1 MRSHVF
7 HAALGNVLF
16 FLQKGSSG
24 LSITTWYFALLRWS
38 NGGKVG
44 GDASSTKGK
53 GGKAKPKRK
62 PKSGDGKGSGDEDGG
77 DGEFHWQVPTWQH
90 VKCFLMMGVWTST
103 LANMPESDTLS
114 AKDHA
119 TINALL
125 KPFAK
130 DSLPG
135 NVACLIQLAN

>member
-1 MRSHVF
+1 MSTCEVF
-7 HAALGNVLF
+7 F
-16 FLQKGSSG
+16 
-24 LSITTWYFALLRWS
+24 
-38 NGGKVG
+38 
-44 GDASSTKGK
+44 D
-53 GGKAKPKRK
+53 
-62 PKSGDGKGSGDEDGG
+62 DGG
-77 DGEFHWQVPTWQH
+77 VD
-90 VKCFLMMGVWTST
+90 KY